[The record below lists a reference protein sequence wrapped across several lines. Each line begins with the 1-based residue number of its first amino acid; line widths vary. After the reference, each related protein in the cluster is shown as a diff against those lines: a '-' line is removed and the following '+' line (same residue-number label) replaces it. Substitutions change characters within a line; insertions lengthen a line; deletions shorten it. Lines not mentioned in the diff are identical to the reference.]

1 MPAALADVER
11 LGMFAFDFRPFWVVR
26 PAALAS
32 RFDEQHSGRAAFIS
46 EKQTTR
52 LIRSSELCHFDEIG
66 RHAAPGC
73 PVRRTD
79 GSISIPLRI
88 AAWFICAFVYCHSV
102 HPQPQLP
109 PSFIF
114 GHSPLPRTLSAAR
127 CHNVVSVFHCCCWQ
141 RRRSPFITAV
151 RRCCGY
157 CYLILNRSISIRKVG
172 S

>member
-11 LGMFAFDFRPFWVVR
+11 LGMFAFDFRLFWVVR

-79 GSISIPLRI
+79 GSISIPLRHCGLVYLC
-88 AAWFICAFVYCHSV
+88 ICLLSFGRRPPSPNPSSHLHSFSATR
-102 HPQPQLP
+102 PCPARCQLP
-109 PSFIF
+109 DAIMLFRCFIAVA
-114 GHSPLPRTLSAAR
+114 GS
-127 CHNVVSVFHCCCWQ
+127 VVALRLLRLFAGV
-141 RRRSPFITAV
+141 AV
-151 RRCCGY
+151 
-157 CYLILNRSISIRKVG
+157 IVI
-172 S
+172 